1 MILVILAAIM
11 AYRKA
16 LATERNGWKWAGI
29 TSGAFIATQ
38 LVIQFGGG
46 VLLGLGIAFAGWSEN
61 VLDTYNIII
70 TIISVIASFIVMWLI
85 LRYLDKVPE
94 EQVFTPPP
102 PPPNFN

>member
-16 LATERNGWKWAGI
+16 VATERSGWKWAAI
-29 TSGAFIATQ
+29 TSGAFLGTQ
-38 LVIQFGGG
+38 LLIQFGGG
-46 VLLGLGIAFAGWSEN
+46 ILLGLGITFAGWSES
-61 VLDTYNIII
+61 VFDTYGIII
-70 TIISVIASFIVMWLI
+70 TIISVIASLIVMWLI

-94 EQVFTPPP
+94 EQLFTPP